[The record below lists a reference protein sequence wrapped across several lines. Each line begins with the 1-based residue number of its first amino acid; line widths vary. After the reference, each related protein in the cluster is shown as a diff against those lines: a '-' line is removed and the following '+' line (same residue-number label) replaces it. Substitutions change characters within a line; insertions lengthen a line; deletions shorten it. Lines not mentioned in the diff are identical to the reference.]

1 MKCIF
6 CSIINKEIPA
16 SIIYETEKVISFLD
30 INPMTKGH
38 SLVVPKDHF
47 KSLEEIPENI
57 WNELLTAFRKIS
69 NAIKRG
75 LNATGYNILLNQ
87 GKTSGQE
94 IEHIHFHILP
104 SYPDSRFYKSIN
116 HISYRE
122 GEINEIQKLIKEN
135 L

>member
-16 SIIYETEKVISFLD
+16 SIIYETENVISFLD

-38 SLVVPKDHF
+38 SLVVPKNHF
-47 KSLEEIPENI
+47 KSLEDIPENI
-57 WNELLTAFRKIS
+57 WNELLIAFRKIS
-69 NAIKRG
+69 NAIKKG

-87 GKTSGQE
+87 GKTSWQE

-104 SYPDSRFYKSIN
+104 SYPDSRFYKTIN
-116 HISYRE
+116 HINYEE
-122 GEINEIQKLIKEN
+122 GEIKKIQNLIKEN